1 MVILIRITP
10 KIKRKESGTRK
21 SREVYLYTSTS
32 TVPCGFLFPERRN
45 L

>member
-21 SREVYLYTSTS
+21 SREVYLYTST
-32 TVPCGFLFPERRN
+32 VPCVFLFPERRN